1 MDKISFKDSI
11 LEKSNI
17 GLWAIEMKPG
27 QTPRMY
33 TNESMNILLGISSDL
48 SPEETY
54 ELWWKNIHPDYYDS
68 VTSSVEKTISG
79 EHAEV
84 LYGFILPGG

>member
-48 SPEETY
+48 SPDETMDII
-54 ELWWKNIHPDYYDS
+54 LL
-68 VTSSVEKTISG
+68 
-79 EHAEV
+79 HAHH
-84 LYGFILPGG
+84 L